1 MKALYKIQRTTSK
14 LYATAETLQEARS
27 IAREDAKKN
36 NTTLVIKE
44 KRGNRFYK
52 IETVS
57 R

>member
-1 MKALYKIQRTTSK
+1 MKALYKIQRITSK
-14 LYATAETLQEARS
+14 LYVTAETLQEARS